1 MAKAQK
7 IKASTQKFTEIEDI
21 VENIVILSG
30 QRACLVLEIQATNFS
45 LLSAG
50 EQQTK
55 IYAYAQLLNSLS
67 FPIQVLIRNKKID
80 ISSYLKLLDLEV
92 QKMSNEKLAVFIK
105 QYRDF
110 VLEMI
115 KVNVVLDKKF
125 YLIISFS
132 ALEKGVKGIL
142 KKEDF
147 KEQAKAALK
156 TKADSL
162 LNQLS
167 RLSLGAR
174 ILEKEELI
182 RLFYEIYNEDSEIA
196 NQTQESIQTP
206 IIKTN
211 L

>member
-1 MAKAQK
+1 MAKNQ
-7 IKASTQKFTEIEDI
+7 IRASTQKFTEIEDI
-21 VENIVILSG
+21 IENVVVLSG
-30 QRACLVLEIQATNFS
+30 QRACLVMEIQATNFS
-45 LLSAG
+45 LLSAE

-80 ISSYLKLLDLEV
+80 ISSYLKLLDLEIGKG
-92 QKMSNEKLAVFIK
+92 QKLADFIR

-110 VLEMI
+110 VAEMV

-132 ALEKGVKGIL
+132 ALEGGVKGVL

-147 KEQAKAALK
+147 QEQAKAALK
-156 TKADSL
+156 TKTDSL

-167 RLSLGAR
+167 RLSLGAKV
-174 ILEKEELI
+174 LAKEELI
-182 RLFYEIYNEDSEIA
+182 RLFYEIYNEDSTA
-196 NQTQESIQTP
+196 TNQAEESVQTP
-206 IIKTN
+206 IITGK
-211 L
+211 

>member
-1 MAKAQK
+1 MVKTQK

-21 VENIVILSG
+21 VENVVVLTG
-30 QRACLVLEIQATNFS
+30 QRACSVIEIQATNFS
-45 LLSAG
+45 LLSLE

-55 IYAYAQLLNSLS
+55 IYSYATLLNSLS
-67 FPIQVLIRNKKID
+67 FPIQILIRNKRID

-92 QKMSNEKLAVFIK
+92 QKMSNEKLAGFIR

-125 YLIISFS
+125 YIVLSFS
-132 ALEKGVKGIL
+132 ALEGGVKGVL

-147 KEQAKAALK
+147 KEQAKSALK
-156 TKADSL
+156 TKADL
-162 LNQLS
+162 LLTQLL
-167 RLSLGAR
+167 RLSLQAK
-174 ILEKEELI
+174 ILKKEELI
-182 RLFYEIYNEDSEIA
+182 RLFYEIYNEDSGLA
-196 NQTQESIQTP
+196 NRVEESVQTP
-206 IIKTN
+206 IIKAS